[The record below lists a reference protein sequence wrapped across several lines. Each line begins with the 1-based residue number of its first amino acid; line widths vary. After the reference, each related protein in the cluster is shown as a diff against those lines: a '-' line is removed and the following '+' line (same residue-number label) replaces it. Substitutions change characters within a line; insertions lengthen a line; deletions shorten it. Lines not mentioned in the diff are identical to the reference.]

1 MRGNRASHST
11 FQAGNGAARPPRRP
25 MLEAALAD
33 WRRRPARPDYDVC
46 AARWQ
51 YRVVRLFYYAA
62 SSLRSGAGRLGL
74 VLAALAI
81 AAAGCGSATGGGGQS
96 AASESAMQAAAN
108 PNLDPGS
115 SLDGIPAPDFSL
127 TNQFGQRISLS
138 AFRGKVVILA
148 FTDSECTTVCP
159 LTTQSMLAAKD
170 LLGKAGDQVQLLGI
184 DANPAAT
191 KVSDVLAYS
200 RSHGMVNQ
208 WDFLT
213 GTLPELKAV
222 WKHYGI
228 EVQITQ
234 GQVDHTPA
242 LFVIDTRG
250 REQKIYLTTMAY
262 ASITQAAQLLAQE
275 AAGLLPGHPSLAST
289 RSLAYIA
296 GLSPA
301 KPATLPAL
309 PSGSVTLGP
318 GQPRLV
324 VFFATW
330 LTETS
335 DLRSQL
341 LNLSQYARSATAA
354 GLPRLVAVDEEAT
367 EPSLATVR
375 TYVGGLGALG
385 YPVALDE
392 TGRLA
397 DGYGVQD
404 QPWYVLTSATGKIIW
419 KHDGWLP
426 VSQLTAA
433 VKAASR

>member
-1 MRGNRASHST
+1 
-11 FQAGNGAARPPRRP
+11 
-25 MLEAALAD
+25 
-33 WRRRPARPDYDVC
+33 
-46 AARWQ
+46 
-51 YRVVRLFYYAA
+51 VRLFYYAA
-62 SSLRSGAGRLGL
+62 SSLRSGGRRIGL
-74 VLAALAI
+74 VLAVTVVAAI
-81 AAAGCGSATGGGGQS
+81 SAAGCASATGDSGGQS
-96 AASESAMQAAAN
+96 AASQSAKQAAAN

-115 SLDGIPAPDFSL
+115 ALDGITAPDFSL

-170 LLGKAGDQVQLLGI
+170 LLGKAGDEVQLLGI
-184 DANPAAT
+184 DANPSAT

-242 LFVIDTRG
+242 LFVVDTRG
-250 REQKIYLTTMAY
+250 REQKVYLTTMAY
-262 ASITQAAQLLAQE
+262 ASITQTAQLLAQE
-275 AAGLLPGHPSLAST
+275 AAGLLPGHPALAST

-318 GQPRLV
+318 GKPRLV

-335 DLRSQL
+335 DLRAEL
-341 LNLSQYARSATAA
+341 LGLSQYARSAPAA
-354 GLPRLVAVDEEAT
+354 GLPELTAVDEEAS

-385 YPVALDE
+385 YPVVLDE

-397 DGYGVQD
+397 DGYAVQD
-404 QPWYVLTSATGKIIW
+404 QPWYVLTSSTGKIIW

-426 VSQLTAA
+426 VGQLAAA
-433 VKAASR
+433 VKLAAR

>member
-1 MRGNRASHST
+1 V
-11 FQAGNGAARPPRRP
+11 Q
-25 MLEAALAD
+25 
-33 WRRRPARPDYDVC
+33 
-46 AARWQ
+46 WQ

-62 SSLRSGAGRLGL
+62 SSLRSGAGRLCL
-74 VLAALAI
+74 VLAV
-81 AAAGCGSATGGGGQS
+81 AAFAAVGCGSATGGNGQHG
-96 AASESAMQAAAN
+96 AAEAARQAAAN

-115 SLDGIPAPDFSL
+115 SLGGIPSPGFSL

-148 FTDSECTTVCP
+148 FTDSQCTTVCP

-170 LLGKAGDQVQLLGI
+170 LLGRAGDQVQLLGI
-184 DANPAAT
+184 DASPAAIN
-191 KVSDVLAYS
+191 VSDVLAYS

-222 WKHYGI
+222 WKHYGV

-242 LFVIDTRG
+242 LFVIDPQG
-250 REQKIYLTTMAY
+250 RERKVYLTTMAY
-262 ASITQAAQLLAQE
+262 ASISQAADLLAME
-275 AAGLLPGHPSLAST
+275 AASLLPGHPALASSQ
-289 RSLAYIA
+289 SLAYIA

-309 PSGSVTLGP
+309 PSGSLTLGP
-318 GQPRLV
+318 GKPHLI

-330 LTETS
+330 LSETS
-335 DLRSQL
+335 DLRAQL
-341 LNLSQYARSATAA
+341 LGLGQYAHAASAA
-354 GLPRLVAVDEEAT
+354 GLPGVVAVDEEAT
-367 EPSLATVR
+367 EPSLAAVR
-375 TYVGGLGALG
+375 SYVASLGSSLG
-385 YPVALDE
+385 YPVALDPA
-392 TGRLA
+392 GRLA

-404 QPWYVLTSATGKIIW
+404 QPWYVLTNTAGKIIW
-419 KHDGWLP
+419 KHGGWLS

-433 VKAASR
+433 LRAATR

>member
-1 MRGNRASHST
+1 
-11 FQAGNGAARPPRRP
+11 
-25 MLEAALAD
+25 
-33 WRRRPARPDYDVC
+33 
-46 AARWQ
+46 
-51 YRVVRLFYYAA
+51 VRLFYYAA
-62 SSLRSGAGRLGL
+62 SWRAAARRIGP
-74 VLAALAI
+74 VLAVAAI
-81 AAAGCGSATGGGGQS
+81 AAAGCTSAAGSSGGSQHGSA
-96 AASESAMQAAAN
+96 AAADHMANAN

-115 SLDGIPAPDFSL
+115 ALGGVAAPDFTL

-148 FTDSECTTVCP
+148 FTDSQCTTVCP

-191 KVSDVLAYS
+191 KISDVMAYS

-222 WKHYGI
+222 WTHYGI
-228 EVQITQ
+228 YVQVVRD
-234 GQVDHTPA
+234 QVDHTPA
-242 LFVIDTRG
+242 LYIIDTRG
-250 REQKIYLTTMAY
+250 QEQKVYLTTMAY
-262 ASITQAAQLLAQE
+262 ASITQAAQLMAQE
-275 AAGLLPGHPSLAST
+275 AAKLLPSHPALASMQ
-289 RSLAYIA
+289 SLAYIS

-301 KPATLPAL
+301 KPAALPAL
-309 PSGSVTLGP
+309 PSGSLMLGP
-318 GQPRLV
+318 GTPHLV

-330 LTETS
+330 LDETS
-335 DLRSQL
+335 DLRAQL
-341 LNLSQYARSATAA
+341 LSLGQYARTARAA
-354 GLPRLVAVDEEAT
+354 GLPALVGVDEEAA
-367 EPSLATVR
+367 EPSLAAVR
-375 TYVGGLGALG
+375 TYLAGIGRPLG
-385 YPVALDE
+385 YPVALDP

-426 VSQLTAA
+426 ERQLTAA
-433 VKAASR
+433 VRAASH

>member
-1 MRGNRASHST
+1 M
-11 FQAGNGAARPPRRP
+11 
-25 MLEAALAD
+25 
-33 WRRRPARPDYDVC
+33 
-46 AARWQ
+46 
-51 YRVVRLFYYAA
+51 
-62 SSLRSGAGRLGL
+62 RSGRRQLGL
-74 VLAALAI
+74 VLAAAAAI
-81 AAAGCGSATGGGGQS
+81 AATGCAAAAGSSGGSQP
-96 AASESAMQAAAN
+96 AASASARHAAAAN

-115 SLDGIPAPDFSL
+115 SLDGVQAPDFSL

-159 LTTQSMLAAKD
+159 LTTQSMLAAKE
-170 LLGKAGDQVQLLGI
+170 LLGKAGDKVQLLGI

-191 KVSDVLAYS
+191 STSDVMAYS
-200 RSHGMVNQ
+200 QSHGLVNQ

-222 WKHYGI
+222 WKHYDI
-228 EVQITQ
+228 YVQIVKD
-234 GQVDHTPA
+234 QVDHTPA
-242 LFVIDTRG
+242 LFIIDTRG
-250 REQKIYLTTMAY
+250 REQKVYLTTMAY
-262 ASITQAAQLLAQE
+262 ASITQAAQVMATE
-275 AAGLLPGHPSLAST
+275 AASLLPGHPRLASVQ
-289 RSLAYIA
+289 SLAYIR

-301 KPATLPAL
+301 SPATLPVV

-318 GQPRLV
+318 GKPHLV

-341 LNLSQYARSATAA
+341 LGLGQYARKARAE
-354 GLPRLVAVDEEAT
+354 GLPGLLAVDAEAT
-367 EPSLATVR
+367 EPSLASVR
-375 TYVGGLGALG
+375 NYLAGIGRPLG

-404 QPWYVLTSATGKIIW
+404 QPWYVLTSAAGKIIW

-433 VKAASR
+433 VRTASH

>member
-1 MRGNRASHST
+1 
-11 FQAGNGAARPPRRP
+11 
-25 MLEAALAD
+25 
-33 WRRRPARPDYDVC
+33 
-46 AARWQ
+46 
-51 YRVVRLFYYAA
+51 VRLFYYAA
-62 SSLRSGAGRLGL
+62 SSLRSGGRRIGL
-74 VLAALAI
+74 VLAVTVVAAI
-81 AAAGCGSATGGGGQS
+81 SAAGCASATGDSGGQS
-96 AASESAMQAAAN
+96 AASQSAKQAAAN

-115 SLDGIPAPDFSL
+115 ALDGITAPDFSL

-170 LLGKAGDQVQLLGI
+170 LLGKAGDEVQLLGI
-184 DANPAAT
+184 DANPSAT

-242 LFVIDTRG
+242 LFVVDTRG
-250 REQKIYLTTMAY
+250 REQKVYLTTMAY
-262 ASITQAAQLLAQE
+262 ASITQTAQLLAQE
-275 AAGLLPGHPSLAST
+275 AAGLLPGHPALAST

-318 GQPRLV
+318 GKPRLV

-335 DLRSQL
+335 DLRAEL
-341 LNLSQYARSATAA
+341 LGLSQYARSAPAA
-354 GLPRLVAVDEEAT
+354 GLPELVAVDEEAT

-385 YPVALDE
+385 YPVVLDE

-404 QPWYVLTSATGKIIW
+404 QPWYVLTSSTGKIIW

-426 VSQLTAA
+426 VSQLAAA
-433 VKAASR
+433 VKAAAR

>member
-1 MRGNRASHST
+1 
-11 FQAGNGAARPPRRP
+11 
-25 MLEAALAD
+25 
-33 WRRRPARPDYDVC
+33 
-46 AARWQ
+46 
-51 YRVVRLFYYAA
+51 VRFFYYAA
-62 SSLRSGAGRLGL
+62 SSLRSGGRRIGL
-74 VLAALAI
+74 VLAVTVVAAI
-81 AAAGCGSATGGGGQS
+81 SAAGCASATGDSGGQS
-96 AASESAMQAAAN
+96 AASQSAKQAAAN

-115 SLDGIPAPDFSL
+115 ALDGITAPDFSL

-170 LLGKAGDQVQLLGI
+170 LLGKAGDEVQLLGI
-184 DANPAAT
+184 DANPSAT

-242 LFVIDTRG
+242 LFVVDTRG
-250 REQKIYLTTMAY
+250 REQKVYLTTMAY
-262 ASITQAAQLLAQE
+262 ASITQTAQLLAQE
-275 AAGLLPGHPSLAST
+275 AAGLLPGHPALAST

-318 GQPRLV
+318 GKPRLV

-335 DLRSQL
+335 DLRAEL
-341 LNLSQYARSATAA
+341 LGLSQYARSAPAA
-354 GLPRLVAVDEEAT
+354 GLPELTAVDEEAS

-385 YPVALDE
+385 YPVVLDE

-397 DGYGVQD
+397 DGYAVQD
-404 QPWYVLTSATGKIIW
+404 QPWYVLTSSTGKIIW

-426 VSQLTAA
+426 VSQLAAA
-433 VKAASR
+433 VKLAAR